1 MASPAAVTYVQ
12 FVANN
17 PAARQFEFK
26 LEEYPDA
33 ETYAQLH
40 LQWQPNAAG
49 HVDEL
54 SIERT
59 EQTGNSFLRVFYHQG
74 PTMARVLVFANDA
87 ATDHNVESFNFTE
100 RDFVTLR
107 RLHPKAMHAYL
118 RPILH
123 RLGQDVVLAPEA
135 NVAWQV
141 LAADWPV
148 DERVSDEITRTVP
161 RLNDVRYRIRNDA
174 ADRLAGLGRDGAS
187 AILRLNRRQ
196 LSFEQNQRLDEVVS
210 RFRQVSSA
218 EAKRLEEDPDFLLD
232 CVYCEDE
239 TIRTLAAAR
248 LPRVLGFAVNLDA
261 TAPERTRVDAVDTIR
276 LQLHPPPATQPAPV
290 TRPATTP

>member
-1 MASPAAVTYVQ
+1 
-12 FVANN
+12 
-17 PAARQFEFK
+17 
-26 LEEYPDA
+26 
-33 ETYAQLH
+33 
-40 LQWQPNAAG
+40 
-49 HVDEL
+49 
-54 SIERT
+54 
-59 EQTGNSFLRVFYHQG
+59 
-74 PTMARVLVFANDA
+74 MARVLVFANDA
-87 ATDHNVESFNFTE
+87 TTDRNVESFNFTE

-107 RLHPKAMHAYL
+107 RLHAAAVQQYL

-123 RLGQDVVLAPEA
+123 QLGQDAIFAPEA

-148 DERVSDEITRTVP
+148 DERISDEIRRTVP
-161 RLNDVRYRIRNDA
+161 RLNDGQYRIRNDA

-196 LSFEQNQRLDEVVS
+196 LSFEQNERLDEVVS

-218 EAKRLEEDPDFLLD
+218 DAKRLEEDPDFLLD
-232 CVYCEDE
+232 CVYCQDE

-261 TAPERTRVDAVDTIR
+261 TALERSRVDEVDLIR
-276 LQLHPPPATQPAPV
+276 RQLHPAPATQPAPV
-290 TRPATTP
+290 TRSATAP